1 MKYLQS
7 NRNFPSQFSP
17 KNRPDAFTSNI
28 VNKFFLLLFSRIEI
42 IGPYEQPIPLD
53 INHPDYKPRPC
64 FTLNHTNVLLEGISQ
79 AQVLTKTIIAEDKL
93 PQKIEELA
101 ELSAPKAL
109 HENVKKAI
117 LSANV
122 FDCEQK
128 KLPKIKDPNRPAYN
142 FPRILGI
149 TDRRRK

>member
-1 MKYLQS
+1 MFLKTAGTSLDLKKYFCL
-7 NRNFPSQFSP
+7 NYYRIKIVGHHEPS
-17 KNRPDAFTSNI
+17 
-28 VNKFFLLLFSRIEI
+28 
-42 IGPYEQPIPLD
+42 IPLD
-53 INHPDYKPRPC
+53 EDHPDYREKPC
-64 FTLNHTNVLLEGISQ
+64 YTLKHSNVLLEGISQ

-101 ELSAPKAL
+101 AIPAPKAI

-128 KLPKIKDPNRPAYN
+128 KLSKIKDPERPAYN

-149 TDRRRK
+149 SDKRRK

>member
-1 MKYLQS
+1 MIHAD
-7 NRNFPSQFSP
+7 R
-17 KNRPDAFTSNI
+17 
-28 VNKFFLLLFSRIEI
+28 FFLY
-42 IGPYEQPIPLD
+42 PYFRVNVVGMYEVPPALD
-53 INHPDYKPRPC
+53 ENHPDYKETPC
-64 FTLNHTNVLLEGISQ
+64 YTLKNTNVLLEGISQ
-79 AQVLTKTIIAEDKL
+79 AQVLTKTIIAEGKL
-93 PQKIEELA
+93 PPKIEELA
-101 ELSAPKAL
+101 SVAAPKAI

-128 KLPKIKDPNRPAYN
+128 ELPKIKDPQRPAYN

>member
-1 MKYLQS
+1 MHRYIYKYTINNDCCRL
-7 NRNFPSQFSP
+7 
-17 KNRPDAFTSNI
+17 NI
-28 VNKFFLLLFSRIEI
+28 V
-42 IGPYEQPIPLD
+42 GPYEQVKPLD
-53 INHPDYKPRPC
+53 ENHPDYKDRPC
-64 FTLNHTNVLLEGISQ
+64 LTLRNTSVLLEGISQ

-93 PQKIEELA
+93 PHRIEELA
-101 ELSAPKAL
+101 ELSAPKAI
-109 HENVKKAI
+109 HEGVKKAI

-128 KLPKIKDPNRPAYN
+128 KLPKIKDKDRPAFN

>member
-1 MKYLQS
+1 M
-7 NRNFPSQFSP
+7 
-17 KNRPDAFTSNI
+17 
-28 VNKFFLLLFSRIEI
+28 
-42 IGPYEQPIPLD
+42 
-53 INHPDYKPRPC
+53 
-64 FTLNHTNVLLEGISQ
+64 
-79 AQVLTKTIIAEDKL
+79 LTKTIIAEGKL
-93 PQKIEELA
+93 PPKIEELA
-101 ELSAPKAL
+101 GVTAPKAI

-128 KLPKIKDPNRPAYN
+128 KLPKIKDPQRPAYN

>member
-1 MKYLQS
+1 M
-7 NRNFPSQFSP
+7 
-17 KNRPDAFTSNI
+17 
-28 VNKFFLLLFSRIEI
+28 
-42 IGPYEQPIPLD
+42 
-53 INHPDYKPRPC
+53 
-64 FTLNHTNVLLEGISQ
+64 
-79 AQVLTKTIIAEDKL
+79 IAEGKL
-93 PQKIEELA
+93 PPKIEELA
-101 ELSAPKAL
+101 QLPAPSMV

-128 KLPKIKDPNRPAYN
+128 KLPKIKDAERPAYN

>member
-1 MKYLQS
+1 MVQA
-7 NRNFPSQFSP
+7 P
-17 KNRPDAFTSNI
+17 KI
-28 VNKFFLLLFSRIEI
+28 IFLLNYYRIKI
-42 IGPYEQPIPLD
+42 VGPHEPSVLLD
-53 INHPDYKPRPC
+53 MDHPGYKEKPC
-64 FTLNHTNVLLEGISQ
+64 YTLKHTNVLLEGISQ

-93 PQKIEELA
+93 PPKIEELA
-101 ELSAPKAL
+101 AIPAPKAI

-128 KLPKIKDPNRPAYN
+128 KLPKIKEPERPAYN

-149 TDRRRK
+149 SDKRRK

>member
-1 MKYLQS
+1 MYRKKFFGLSTYYI
-7 NRNFPSQFSP
+7 NFCYCF
-17 KNRPDAFTSNI
+17 RVNI
-28 VNKFFLLLFSRIEI
+28 V
-42 IGPYEQPIPLD
+42 GQYEEPLPLD
-53 INHPDYKPRPC
+53 ENHPNYKAKPC
-64 FTLNHTNVLLEGISQ
+64 YTLRNTNVLLEGISQ

-93 PQKIEELA
+93 PPKIEELA
-101 ELSAPKAL
+101 QVEAPKAI

-128 KLPKIKDPNRPAYN
+128 KLPKIKDPQRPAYN

>member
-1 MKYLQS
+1 MFT
-7 NRNFPSQFSP
+7 NP
-17 KNRPDAFTSNI
+17 KNIFPLNYYRIKI
-28 VNKFFLLLFSRIEI
+28 V
-42 IGPYEQPIPLD
+42 GPQEPKVPLD
-53 INHPDYKPRPC
+53 KDHPDYKEKPC
-64 FTLNHTNVLLEGISQ
+64 YTLKHTNVLLEGISQ

-101 ELSAPKAL
+101 AIPAPKAI

-128 KLPKIKDPNRPAYN
+128 KLPKIKDPERPAYN

-149 TDRRRK
+149 SDKRRK